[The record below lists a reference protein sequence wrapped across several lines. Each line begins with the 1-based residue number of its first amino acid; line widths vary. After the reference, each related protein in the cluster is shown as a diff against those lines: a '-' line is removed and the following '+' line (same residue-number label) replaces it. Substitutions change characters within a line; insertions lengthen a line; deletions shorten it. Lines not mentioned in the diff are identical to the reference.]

1 MLLILFK
8 KERLVNIMNLKN
20 NELNSELKKLDNME
34 KEWTDKLNEEL
45 KTEEEIEGIIDY
57 ITNKLI
63 LGGKARAIVD
73 EKNFII
79 GSRVVK
85 LPNEITENDTKK
97 QVMVKTTVLIITNID
112 KYKLLE
118 EKYIPA
124 MVKAD
129 YDERY
134 DVKANFRV
142 AVEGWVRHITGT
154 IKPETLD
161 K

>member
-97 QVMVKTTVLIITNID
+97 QIMVKTTVLIITNID